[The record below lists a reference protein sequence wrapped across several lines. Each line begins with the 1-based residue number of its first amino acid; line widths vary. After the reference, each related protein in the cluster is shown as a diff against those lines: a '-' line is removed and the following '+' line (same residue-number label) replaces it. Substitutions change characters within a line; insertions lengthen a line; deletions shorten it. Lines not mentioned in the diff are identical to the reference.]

1 MVARSQ
7 GEGHRQASRLER
19 LFDPSFVVAVAQAAV
34 QLEHRLAE
42 GHPDAAVV
50 SYLLVFAAIWWA
62 WMSFTWFGNVFD
74 TDDVPYRLWMLVM
87 IAGSLGLAAGVPRIA
102 GGDFRI
108 GVSSY
113 VVMRLAYVAQW
124 LRVLRSGDPTWRPIA
139 RKIIVLTTVVMPQ
152 QRRHAAT
159 RADAHGTSR

>member
-1 MVARSQ
+1 
-7 GEGHRQASRLER
+7 
-19 LFDPSFVVAVAQAAV
+19 
-34 QLEHRLAE
+34 
-42 GHPDAAVV
+42 
-50 SYLLVFAAIWWA
+50 LVFAAIWWA

-102 GGDFRI
+102 ELDFRI

-124 LRVLRSGDPTWRPIA
+124 LRVLRSRDPTWRPIA
-139 RKIIVLTTVVMPQ
+139 WKVIVLRTVNQAGWLAFLYCPLEWRLPDLVDAAAHV
-152 QRRHAAT
+152 RRHARRRSRHLAVT
-159 RADAHGTSR
+159 LGERVRHHDGRGSHLRRAVLAP